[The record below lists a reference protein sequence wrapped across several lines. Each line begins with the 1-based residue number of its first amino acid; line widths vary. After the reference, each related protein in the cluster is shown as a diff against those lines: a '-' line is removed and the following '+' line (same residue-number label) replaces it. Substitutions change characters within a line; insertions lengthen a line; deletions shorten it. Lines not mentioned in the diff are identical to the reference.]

1 MRSIVTPFLDIEML
15 KKHTEMEEGSRNWN
29 SDDRRTEGLAR
40 RMKLGRLLEER
51 WKGQIKQR
59 QIKLYSKVER

>member
-1 MRSIVTPFLDIEML
+1 
-15 KKHTEMEEGSRNWN
+15 MEEGSRNWN